1 MPFRVVW
8 VIAIPLGA
16 VVSLNFV
23 WALADI
29 MNILMAV
36 PNLIAL
42 LLLSPIVLQLSRE
55 FFNRKAP

>member
-1 MPFRVVW
+1 
-8 VIAIPLGA
+8 LGA
-16 VVSLNFV
+16 LVSLNFV

-42 LLLSPIVLQLSRE
+42 LLLSPIVVRLSRE
-55 FFNRKAP
+55 FFANRPD